1 MKTRSRILLRVSFV
15 CEVILKI
22 AHIADVH
29 WRGLTRH
36 EEYIAVFKDFFEE
49 VKQLNPDIIYV
60 GGDIVHSKTQ
70 GISPEL
76 IDSLIWWFK
85 SLASICPTHVILGN
99 HDGLILNKD
108 RQDAI
113 TPIISAIQSDNIYLY
128 KQSGVYPTG
137 HDGFNWC
144 VFSCFDEEGWEDVE
158 PIEGE
163 VNIALYHGAVRGSL
177 TDTDWSLEGE
187 IESGFFKGYDFALL
201 GDIHKRQFLN
211 KKKTI
216 AYCGSTIQQNYGED
230 PEKGFL
236 FWDIRG
242 KNDFDVSF
250 HRLYSPNPFVTV
262 DWAGTVENTI
272 KSCKNYPQGARFR
285 IRSSVPITQV
295 ECKRI
300 QQDLKRQKDAEEVVF
315 KNETTFDMSQIKT
328 DNHDLNQQNL
338 RDPEVHMG
346 LIKDYYKDANFEEDV
361 FENIQEKISSYLSE
375 ITNEEESLRNVTW
388 TINKMQF
395 DNTFSYGE
403 NNIIDFDALPGIT
416 GIFGKNA
423 RGKSSII
430 GTLAYGLFNTTDRG
444 SIKNIHVINTRKNNC
459 ACSIDFTLGGNQF
472 RIKRKTIKKQTKS
485 NVWAPTSLDFYKLDE
500 AGNETEDMSDEQR
513 RSTEKVIR
521 RLIGSAEEFQMTSLA
536 SQGEMNT
543 FIKEKATARKN
554 ILSNFLDLQVF
565 DKIYE
570 LTKRDASDIRSQSKI
585 LASNSWDERIDDCL
599 YEKDELVEQRKRYAK
614 EIADIESKIDEVKS
628 KMYEASPNK
637 VITDSQFESI
647 KRSLNSLNKELKT
660 KLERSSEI
668 KDETHDTRQ
677 KVAKVSEFLEDFNV
691 EELKKKLN
699 AQKKIEKKLYEFKR
713 DYEIQKRE
721 LDSIEKSVKK
731 LNQVPCGDQFPT
743 CKFIKDSHKNKAKL
757 DKQKEKVINLISKVN
772 EFEELFNDLTDE
784 SIEEKIEK
792 YNKILQRKAELE
804 IKLSSYDVELAQV
817 DARIDNI
824 NNQLPSVQDQYEEA
838 VALRENNENQIV
850 QRYQDSLNRLK
861 QAQKLKQK
869 QREQAISNIAKIE
882 EKVKSLKEQKSEY
895 NRIRKELTV
904 FDALTQA
911 VSKKGI
917 PTQLINTMLPA
928 INSEIAKILQGVVSF
943 TVELEADLESNSM
956 DIFINYGDSKRII
969 ELASG
974 MEKMISSL
982 AIRVALI
989 NVSTMT
995 KTNML
1000 IIDEGFGALDE
1011 TNLEACSRLLQSLK
1025 KWFRNILIISH
1036 VDMIKDTVDNTLEI
1050 MKKGKDSY
1058 VNNT

>member
-1 MKTRSRILLRVSFV
+1 M
-15 CEVILKI
+15 KI

-36 EEYIAVFKDFFEE
+36 EEYIAVFKDFFND
-49 VKQLNPDIIYV
+49 VKKLNPDIIYV

-113 TPIISAIQSDNIYLY
+113 TPIINAIQEDNIHLF

-137 HDGFNWC
+137 FKGFNWC
-144 VFSCFDEEGWEDVE
+144 VFSCFDEEHWEDVK
-158 PIEGE
+158 PVEGE

-230 PEKGFL
+230 PDKGFL

-250 HRLYSPNPFVTV
+250 HRLYSPNPFITV

-272 KSCKNYPQGARFR
+272 RSCKTYPDCSRFR

-295 ECKRI
+295 ESKRI
-300 QQDLKRQKDAEEVVF
+300 QQDLKRLKSAEEVVF
-315 KNETTFDMSQIKT
+315 KTETTFDMSQIST
-328 DNHDLNQQNL
+328 QTHNLSQRNL
-338 RDPEVHMG
+338 RDPDVHMS
-346 LIKDYYKDANFEEDV
+346 LITDYYKDANLDETVLDSV
-361 FENIQEKISSYLSE
+361 KEKVTAYLSE

-388 TINKMQF
+388 TINRMKF

-403 NNIIDFDALPGIT
+403 NNIIDFDSLPGIT

-459 ACSIDFTLGGNQF
+459 TCEVDVTLGGNKF
-472 RIKRKTIKKQTKS
+472 RIKRKTIKKQTKT
-485 NVWAPTSLDFYKLDE
+485 NLWAPTSLDFYKIDDE
-500 AGNETEDMSDEQR
+500 GNETEDMSDEQR

-521 RLIGSAEEFQMTSLA
+521 RLIGTAEEFQMTSLA

-554 ILSNFLDLQVF
+554 ILANFLDLGVF

-570 LTKRDASDIRSQSKI
+570 MVKRDASDVRSQSKI
-585 LASNSWDERIDDCL
+585 LASNSWDERIDDCIV
-599 YEKDELVEQRKRYAK
+599 EKQDNSEQRSLLTQT
-614 EIADIESKIDEVKS
+614 INDLDVQIDEVKS
-628 KMYEASPNK
+628 RMYESSPNK
-637 VITDSQFESI
+637 IITDSQFESI
-647 KRSLNSLNKELKT
+647 KSSLNNLSKELKV
-660 KLERSSEI
+660 KIERSEEI
-668 KDETHDTRQ
+668 KDETSDTRQ
-677 KVAKVSEFLEDFNV
+677 RVFKVSEFLDQFNV
-691 EELKKKLN
+691 EELKKKLG
-699 AQKKIEKKLYEFKR
+699 AQKKIERKLYEFKQS
-713 DYEIQKRE
+713 YEIQKRE
-721 LDSIEKSVKK
+721 LDNIEKSVKK
-731 LNQVPCGDQFPT
+731 LSKVPCGDQFPT
-743 CKFIKDSHKNKAKL
+743 CRFIKDSHKNKQRI
-757 DKQKEKVINLISKVN
+757 DKQKEKVVNLISKVN
-772 EFEELFNDLTDE
+772 EFEELFNDLSDE

-792 YNKILQRKAELE
+792 YNQILQRKAELE

-817 DARIDNI
+817 SSRIENI
-824 NNQLPSVQDQYEEA
+824 NDILPSIQGQYEEA
-838 VALRENNENQIV
+838 VALRSNDENQIT
-850 QRYQDSLNRLK
+850 QKYQEELTRLK
-861 QAQKLKQK
+861 NDQK
-869 QREQAISNIAKIE
+869 QTYKERDVLVSNVAKLEQQISN
-882 EKVKSLKEQKSEY
+882 LKTQKKEY

-904 FDALTQA
+904 YDVLTQA

-928 INSEIAKILQGVVSF
+928 INTEISKILQGVVSF
-943 TVELEADLESNSM
+943 TVELEADLDSNSM
-956 DIFINYGDSKRII
+956 DLFINYGDSKRIV

-989 NVSTMT
+989 NVSTMS

-1036 VDMIKDTVDNTLEI
+1036 VDMIKDTVDNTLDI